1 MDREAWRTEVHGVTI
16 SWTQPRAWTECHL
29 GSPKPNPNKK
39 GKRLEFLFVCLFVC
53 LFPKKTWSSS
63 TVIQAYS
70 VHSIYVGLSVS
81 SHGLWGQGKPM
92 WTWTSRCLPCL
103 LISCSISQ
111 PCLTLCDPM
120 DCSPPISFVHWIF
133 QARAR
138 TLEGVAISSSGG
150 LLTQVSNT
158 TLLLWQ
164 GDSLP
169 LNYLECPPTVPWIM
183 KAFTSNQKS
192 LVSHWHLCIADLLVI
207 LQMKKSQI
215 LHSSWWINNYELI
228 IINGTTSF
236 TNIYKLISYRV
247 NIWSQNFLTS
257 NHQKKCKRVKREA

>member
-1 MDREAWRTEVHGVTI
+1 MWASLYHITDFEDKGNRCEHEPHAAYHASSYRAQ
-16 SWTQPRAWTECHL
+16 SLSRAW
-29 GSPKPNPNKK
+29 
-39 GKRLEFLFVCLFVC
+39 LFVTLWTVVHQSPLSIGFSRQEQEHWRV
-53 LFPKKTWSSS
+53 LPFPP
-63 TVIQAYS
+63 
-70 VHSIYVGLSVS
+70 L
-81 SHGLWGQGKPM
+81 
-92 WTWTSRCLPCL
+92 
-103 LISCSISQ
+103 
-111 PCLTLCDPM
+111 
-120 DCSPPISFVHWIF
+120 
-133 QARAR
+133 
-138 TLEGVAISSSGG
+138 GVF
-150 LLTQVSNT
+150 LTQVSNT